1 MTAVEQVAMM
11 DFAVSVREAFRFIFR
26 DSNFGA
32 KSSREQKIRWRQ
44 ICITTE
50 LNLNLKVHYIHVH
63 DANWPCSYISLV
75 WCYVPVIICFISS
88 GGILGGGC
96 QGSTFTTP
104 RSITTTTKG
113 RLET

>member
-1 MTAVEQVAMM
+1 MTQVAMM

-88 GGILGGGC
+88 GGILGGGFFLRFTSGLATFA
-96 QGSTFTTP
+96 GSVLVDV
-104 RSITTTTKG
+104 G
-113 RLET
+113 CC